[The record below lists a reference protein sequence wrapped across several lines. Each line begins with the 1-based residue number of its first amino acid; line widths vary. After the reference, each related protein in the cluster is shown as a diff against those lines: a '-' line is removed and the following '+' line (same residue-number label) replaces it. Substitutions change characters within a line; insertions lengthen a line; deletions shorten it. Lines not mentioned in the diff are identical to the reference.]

1 MEDLKNT
8 TIGGKSITLK
18 RVPASAARRIQT
30 LLISIVAEPLAE
42 ALGEQATAKK
52 PTKSKQ
58 KSSEQGEMILA
69 GLKGVAGILPSLN
82 DGELDTL
89 IDKCKPFIIVDGKQF
104 DEDGQFDADSLFDM
118 YEVLWYFLKETFG
131 GFIAAALLR
140 FPQAKAMTA
149 LKK

>member
-18 RVPASAARRIQT
+18 RVPASKARGIQT
-30 LLISIVAEPLAE
+30 LLIAIVAEPLAD
-42 ALGEQATAKK
+42 ALGQQASTKK
-52 PTKSKQ
+52 TTKSKA
-58 KSSEQGEMILA
+58 KGSEQGEMILA
-69 GLKGVAGILPSLN
+69 GLKGIAGILPSLN
-82 DGELDTL
+82 DGDLDSL
-89 IDKCKPFIIVDGKQF
+89 IEKCKPYIMVDGKPF
-104 DEDGQFDADSLFDM
+104 DEDTQFDSDTLFDM

-131 GFIAAALLR
+131 GFISAVLSR